1 MIILVGV
8 LVRTDA
14 VLQVQEYLDWASME
28 VRMVSPSKAVVVLSS
43 KKRAEQLLSQENES
57 VSVRK
62 FRWITDSRTGNFILW
77 YITYLIPN
85 VINCYNYNNFLYSVY
100 YIRFVNTLYRKL
112 VIPGMGIGLLGMG
125 IGLLTMYLTT
135 W

>member
-1 MIILVGV
+1 MIILVGM

-85 VINCYNYNNFLYSVY
+85 VINCYNYNNFYILYIILGSS
-100 YIRFVNTLYRKL
+100 TLYTGNL
-112 VIPGMGIGLLGMG
+112 
-125 IGLLTMYLTT
+125 
-135 W
+135 